1 MSKVIRVPAE
11 IPASGRRVAY
21 AEIPISDVVVTVEI
35 DPLVTRRLVPTTNQ
49 PPAPDVAGGCRRPRG
64 DPHSLAKHNGS
75 LIMITTRSRAGA

>member
-35 DPLVTRRLVPTTNQ
+35 YNKQKENFNYGNDKR
-49 PPAPDVAGGCRRPRG
+49 D
-64 DPHSLAKHNGS
+64 
-75 LIMITTRSRAGA
+75 